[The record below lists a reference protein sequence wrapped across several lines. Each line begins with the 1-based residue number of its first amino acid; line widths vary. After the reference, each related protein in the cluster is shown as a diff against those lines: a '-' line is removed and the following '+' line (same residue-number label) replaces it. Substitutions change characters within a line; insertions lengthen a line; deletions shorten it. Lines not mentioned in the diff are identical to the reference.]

1 MENKIRNKLNQYLRY
16 KQHIQ
21 FVQSRTLELRS
32 NICSQACMYGT
43 VDNITRTLYLKYNN
57 RLIELQSKK

>member
-1 MENKIRNKLNQYLRY
+1 MANKIRTKLNQYLRY
-16 KQHIQ
+16 KQHIH

-43 VDNITRTLYLKYNN
+43 VDDITRTLYLKYNT
-57 RLIELQSKK
+57 RLIKLQKNK